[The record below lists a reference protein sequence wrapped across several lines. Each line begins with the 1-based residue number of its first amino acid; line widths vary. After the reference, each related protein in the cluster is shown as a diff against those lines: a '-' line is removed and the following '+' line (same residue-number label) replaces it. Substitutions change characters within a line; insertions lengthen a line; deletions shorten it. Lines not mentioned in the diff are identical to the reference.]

1 MLPTIT
7 IVGRPNV
14 GKSTLFNRLTK
25 THNALVGKLAGLT
38 RDRQYGLGR
47 SGDKSYIVIDTGGF
61 TAAKEGLAALM
72 NEQVKLA
79 MSEANAILFV
89 VDVREGL
96 NAADEKIATDLRKL
110 NKPIYLVAN
119 KNDGLDTT
127 VVSDFY
133 KLGFSVDS
141 ISAEHNLGINE
152 LMEKVLEPFP
162 AEISTPDDSRIKV
175 AFIGRP
181 NVGKSTLVNRILG
194 ENRMLTFNAPGTTRD
209 SIFIDFERQQHKY
222 TLIDTAGVRRRAR
235 ITDEFEKFSVVKALQ
250 AIAASQVVVILLD
263 AQEDITDQDLRLIG
277 LVIEHGKAL
286 VIAVNKW
293 DGLDQYKRTTWHD
306 ELPWRLAFADFV
318 KIHYI
323 SALHGTGVGNLF
335 VSINQAYR
343 AATKVIATT
352 KVNKVLAEIL
362 EANPPPLVRGKQ
374 IKLRYAHVGGHL
386 PPEII
391 IHGARVRFTPEN
403 YRKYLVGAFRKKLHL
418 FGTPLV
424 VEFREE
430 EKKKF

>member
-25 THNALVGKLAGLT
+25 TRQALVGKLPGLT
-38 RDRQYGLGR
+38 RDRQYGLGKI
-47 SGDKSYIVIDTGGF
+47 GEKNFIVIDTGGF
-61 TAAKEGLAALM
+61 TTAKIGIEALM
-72 NEQVKLA
+72 TEQAILA
-79 MSEANAILFV
+79 MQEADVILLV
-89 VDVREGL
+89 VDAREGL
-96 NAADEKIATDLRKL
+96 NAADEKIAAQIRKL

-119 KNDGLDTT
+119 KIDGVDEDTIT
-127 VVSDFY
+127 DFY
-133 KLGFSVDS
+133 HFGFPVFS
-141 ISAEHNLGINE
+141 ITAEHNIGIDYLIE
-152 LMEKVLEPFP
+152 TVLQPFP
-162 AEISTPDDSRIKV
+162 ATAPTIEDDRIKV

-181 NVGKSTLVNRILG
+181 NVGKSTLINRILG
-194 ENRMLTFNAPGTTRD
+194 ENRVLTANAPGTTRD
-209 SIFIDFERQQHKY
+209 SIFVNFDRQQHQY
-222 TLIDTAGVRRRAR
+222 TLIDTAGIRRRSN
-235 ITDEFEKFSVVKALQ
+235 ITNEFEKFSVVKSLQ
-250 AIAASQVVVILLD
+250 AIEASQVVIILLD
-263 AQEDITDQDLRLIG
+263 AQENITDQDLKLIG
-277 LVIEHGKAL
+277 FVIECGKAL

-293 DGLDQYKRTTWHD
+293 DGLDSYKKNTWHE

-318 KIHYI
+318 KVHYI

-335 VSINQAYR
+335 TSINQAYR

-352 KVNKVLAEIL
+352 KVNKVLAAIL
-362 EANPPPLVRGKQ
+362 EANPPPLTRGKP

-391 IHGARVRFTPEN
+391 IHGTRARFTPEN

-424 VEFREE
+424 VIFRDE
-430 EKKKF
+430 EKKF

>member
-1 MLPTIT
+1 MLPTIA

-25 THNALVGKLAGLT
+25 TRNAIVGKIPGLT
-38 RDRQYGLGR
+38 RDRQYGLGQND
-47 SGDKSYIVIDTGGF
+47 GKSYIVIDTGGF
-61 TAAKEGLAALM
+61 TAAKEGLQALM
-72 NEQVKLA
+72 NEQVELA
-79 MSEANAILFV
+79 MQEADAILFM

-96 NAADEKIATDLRKL
+96 NATDEKIAANLRKL
-110 NKPIYLVAN
+110 NKPIYLAAN
-119 KNDGLDTT
+119 KIDGLEEDA
-127 VVSDFY
+127 VADFY
-133 KLGFSVDS
+133 RLGFPVSP
-141 ISAEHNLGINE
+141 ITAEHNIGVGE
-152 LMEKVLEPFP
+152 LMEQVLQPFP
-162 AEISTPDDSRIKV
+162 VATSNVDDKRIKV

-209 SIFIDFERQQHKY
+209 SIFTDFERQQHKY
-222 TLIDTAGVRRRAR
+222 TLIDTAGVRRRAN

-250 AIAASQVVVILLD
+250 AIEASQVVIILLD
-263 AQEDITDQDLRLIG
+263 AQEDVTDQDLRLIG
-277 LVIEHGKAL
+277 LVIEYGKAL

-318 KIHYI
+318 KVHYI

-335 VSINQAYR
+335 TSINQAYR

-362 EANPPPLVRGKQ
+362 EANPAPLTRGKQ

-391 IHGARVRFTPEN
+391 IHGTRARFTPEN

-424 VEFREE
+424 VIFRDE
-430 EKKKF
+430 EKKF